1 MYEKELT
8 IQEIKFNYFLNKTII
23 GASKDYYNKQQKIAL
38 RELLLIDNQDY
49 SDYLKE
55 YVKVEN
61 TLDAPEDVS
70 ALYELIDSESMLN
83 AVKSLTDIERLV
95 IFLLVIQGY
104 TVTEVSK
111 MLDMYIES
119 ISRIKARALKKLKNY
134 LEGNWFIMENIY
146 ELGKKAKAGDE
157 VALIKIIDIK
167 RNLIEKMTHGDEDKY
182 QYILEKLIIRNKK
195 L

>member
-134 LEGNWFIMENIY
+134 LEGN
-146 ELGKKAKAGDE
+146 
-157 VALIKIIDIK
+157 
-167 RNLIEKMTHGDEDKY
+167 
-182 QYILEKLIIRNKK
+182 
-195 L
+195 